1 MSYYKWTKADGSIQY
16 VEGHGAKTFYSGM
29 RDLTGTGMVWVSD
42 SINGMFDT
50 APESELTKI
59 TIETGTDEKGYAA
72 FVDEYNQHID
82 NEFNNAR
89 KNAPQTFGVG
99 SLFNTHVGDGQAWYI
114 VTKVNKKTC
123 DIEWR
128 NFGFDQYVDRVL
140 GYGGRFDIARIQPLV
155 NFQNNLDKMFG

>member
-16 VEGHGAKTFYSGM
+16 VEGHGAKTYYSELE
-29 RDLTGTGMVWVSD
+29 DLTGTGNVWVSD

-50 APESELTKI
+50 ASESELTKI
-59 TIETGTDEKGYAA
+59 EIRTGTDENGFAA

-82 NEFNNAR
+82 NEFKKATE
-89 KNAPQTFGVG
+89 NAPSTFGVG
-99 SLFNTHVGDGQAWYI
+99 SLFSTVVGDGRAFYV

-123 DIEWR
+123 EIEWR
-128 NFGFDQYVDRVL
+128 NYGADNYVDQIL
-140 GYGGRFDIARIQPLV
+140 GYGGKFDIERIQPLV